1 MAAAA
6 CLGWANLATP
16 ATAQQIVL
24 QCDRAQT
31 RAQFTLSATLH
42 AVHGSFRL
50 QQGEIRFHPVSGKIS
65 GEIVFDAASGETG
78 NDGRDRKMHKDVLE
92 SGRYPQITFRPDR
105 VDGKVAENG
114 TSAVGVHGTLGI
126 HGTEHEIVVPVEI
139 RLEGDRWTATSHF
152 PVPFVKWG
160 LKNPSTLFL
169 HVGDS
174 VSVEFHG
181 AGRVTSGAP

>member
-1 MAAAA
+1 
-6 CLGWANLATP
+6 
-16 ATAQQIVL
+16 
-24 QCDRAQT
+24 
-31 RAQFTLSATLH
+31 LH

-50 QQGEIRFHPVSGKIS
+50 QQGEIRFDPATGKVS

-78 NDGRDRKMHKDVLE
+78 NDRRDHKMHKDVLE

-105 VDGKVAENG
+105 VEGRVAGRG
-114 TSAVGVHGTLGI
+114 TSVVGVHGMFGI
-126 HGTEHEIVVPVEI
+126 HGIEHEITVPVEV

-152 PVPFVKWG
+152 PVPFLKWG

-174 VSVEFHG
+174 VAVEFQG
-181 AGRVTSGAP
+181 AGQVTGGAP